1 MLPRIL
7 PGLLLVIGIS
17 SAVEAAS
24 IIEGAVDVP
33 IDART
38 SAEPLNR
45 TTAPR
50 LGVLDKAPYVGIIRF
65 AVQPGASYTLLEV
78 YPAEPTHRMLLT
90 GYYPLSQDKRPI
102 KGKDGSRTSQS
113 VKTASKTGRWG
124 YRSNFSVD
132 PKSNGRYVYYV
143 YFSETPSV
151 AFQVQLYSKQLP
163 AAEVRDN
170 NDSPYSGAKGYFW
183 GDPDVG
189 AVFAEVL
196 PDEPERKTGG
206 NDPLTTT
213 VTTKPP
219 GDPGKTTTDRKGDQ
233 DPTNAGKMTIKVES
247 RKVRSGQSVTVPVQ
261 LLNGADLAS
270 VNVVIDY
277 DARGAEVTV
286 RPEQGPIYEPLEVI
300 LFEANYNVKGTVR
313 FGHATTDELNGSG
326 TLTSMTFRVTGAA
339 GAVIPL
345 KVKVTS
351 ANDSTGRPLTVNT
364 INGEIVIEGEGTTST
379 GDPDGDGVATVA
391 DAKNALKM
399 SVKLIPEDLICD
411 VDRDGTVTANDARIL
426 LARATRAGK

>member
-1 MLPRIL
+1 MSSHFLRS
-7 PGLLLVIGIS
+7 LLLLIGVG
-17 SAVEAAS
+17 AVAEAAS
-24 IIEGAVDVP
+24 IIEGTVDVL
-33 IDART
+33 IDTRT
-38 SAEPLNR
+38 SAEALNR
-45 TTAPR
+45 KTAPR
-50 LGVLDKAPYVGIIRF
+50 LDVLDKAPYVGIVRF

-102 KGKDGSRTSQS
+102 KGRDGSRTSQS
-113 VKTASKTGRWG
+113 VKTVSKTGRWG
-124 YRSNFSVD
+124 YRSNFTVD
-132 PKSNGRYVYYV
+132 PKSNGRYIYYV

-163 AAEVRDN
+163 AADVRDN
-170 NDSPYSGAKGYFW
+170 NDSPFSGAKGYFW

-213 VTTKPP
+213 VTTKP
-219 GDPGKTTTDRKGDQ
+219 GDPGKTTTDRNGGQ

-247 RKVRSGQSVTVPVQ
+247 RKVRSGQSVAVPVQ
-261 LLNGADLAS
+261 LLNGVDLAS

-277 DARGAEVTV
+277 DATKADVTA
-286 RPEQGPIYEPLEVI
+286 RPELGPVYEPLEII
-300 LFEANYNVKGTVR
+300 LFEANHNVKGTVR
-313 FGHATTDELNGSG
+313 FGHATTEELSGSG
-326 TLTSMTFRVTGAA
+326 TMTTMTFRVTGAA

-351 ANDSTGRPLTVNT
+351 ANDSTGRPLSINT
-364 INGEIVIEGEGTTST
+364 INGEIVVEGEGTTST
-379 GDPDGDGVATVA
+379 GDHDGDGVATIA

-399 SVKLIPEDLICD
+399 SVKLIPEDLVCD